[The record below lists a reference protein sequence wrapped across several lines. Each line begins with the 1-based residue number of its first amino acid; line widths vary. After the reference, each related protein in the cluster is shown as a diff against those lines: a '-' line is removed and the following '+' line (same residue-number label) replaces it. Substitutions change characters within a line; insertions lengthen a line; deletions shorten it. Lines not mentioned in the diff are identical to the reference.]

1 MWPHGGTVLSV
12 SSRALVRACERL
24 GIDTEAMLLAAGIS
38 RETLE
43 NPDVRLRNA
52 DVGALWAKAYQ
63 LSGDPVLSL
72 HVAEACPLGAYKVI
86 DYLASCA
93 RTAGEAFR
101 YAARYFPLINTAV
114 RLAIDDSGD
123 PVTFDVVGE
132 GDGAA
137 VSRPYA
143 EYCLAAFVLHVHEG
157 TGVPVRLREVTF
169 THPAPPDVREHER
182 VFGCPV
188 RFGAEQNRLVIE
200 RATWDAPASHAN
212 SGVLG
217 VLMEHADLLLARL
230 PRGPDLVE
238 RTRRAIGGRL
248 RGGDP
253 SLEGVARE
261 LGMSE
266 RSLQRRLRDLG
277 YTFNALADEVRAAT
291 ARLYLQQPD
300 LALAEVGYL
309 LGFADQSTFN
319 RAFKR
324 WTGVTPKQARV
335 RATGAGAAPVGG
347 SPAPPRAEGEGP
359 RDVGGGVPR

>member
-1 MWPHGGTVLSV
+1 MWPHQGTVLTV
-12 SSRALVRACERL
+12 SSRALIQACERL
-24 GIDTEAMLLAAGIS
+24 GIDTEAMLRAAGLR
-38 RETLE
+38 RELLQD
-43 NPDVRLRNA
+43 PDGRLRNT

-93 RTAGEAFR
+93 RTVGEAFR

-114 RLAIDDSGD
+114 RLAIDDAGD

-132 GDGAA
+132 GDGTA

-143 EYCLAAFVLHVHEG
+143 EYCLAVFVLHVQEG
-157 TGVPVRLREVTF
+157 TGVPIGLRRVTF
-169 THPAPPDVREHER
+169 THPPPPDLQEHER

-188 RFGAEQNRLVIE
+188 EFGAAHNRLLLD
-200 RATWDAPASHAN
+200 RAAWDTPGSRAY

-217 VLMEHADLLLARL
+217 VLVEHADLLLSRL

-238 RTRRAIGGRL
+238 AARRAIGGRL

-261 LGMSE
+261 LGLSG
-266 RSLQRRLRDLG
+266 RSLQRRLRELG
-277 YTFNALADEVRAAT
+277 FTFNALVDEVRSAT
-291 ARLYLQQPD
+291 ARLYLEQPD
-300 LALAEVGYL
+300 IALAEVGYL
-309 LGFADQSTFN
+309 LGFADQSAFH
-319 RAFKR
+319 RAFRR
-324 WTGVTPKQARV
+324 WTGHTPRQIRLQMLG
-335 RATGAGAAPVGG
+335 RAGA
-347 SPAPPRAEGEGP
+347 
-359 RDVGGGVPR
+359 